1 MERKRKKERK
11 NTPVLSTHHSTC
23 FVPSRASGTRQPRA
37 PSMAHRAWMTS
48 ISRYRAKVAGS
59 ADRPAVSQP

>member
-1 MERKRKKERK
+1 MPSGSKMSAPAL
-11 NTPVLSTHHSTC
+11 NHSTF
-23 FVPSRASGTRQPRA
+23 FVPDRSSGTTQPRA

-59 ADRPAVSQP
+59 ADRPAVSHP